1 MARHEHRA
9 KQSLKPKLFF
19 WGREDTFAWSGALR
33 TLYGPHR
40 ERHAVT
46 LSIWEPGWCDEPLPP
61 ARRVLLGLD
70 TVALRIGLI
79 THLHS
84 DHTLGLPDVE
94 RIERKSLAI
103 GVAGFKSS
111 LGADPTGEG
120 RSVARIGNTQLM
132 NAVSKRESGSRNE
145 AMH

>member
-1 MARHEHRA
+1 
-9 KQSLKPKLFF
+9 
-19 WGREDTFAWSGALR
+19 
-33 TLYGPHR
+33 
-40 ERHAVT
+40 
-46 LSIWEPGWCDEPLPP
+46 
-61 ARRVLLGLD
+61 VLLGLD

-84 DHTLGLPDVE
+84 DHTLALPDVE

-103 GVAGFKSS
+103 GVAGFMSS
-111 LGADPTGEG
+111 LGTDPTKEG